1 MIKINKEYLEKNCT
15 SINNEKLDYLFQQ
28 VRMYRN
34 GIYVQA
40 VPKIKRTFRW
50 KNPFRPLIEDYD
62 DYIVWRFKPKGEP
75 IRICHDY
82 NSLKSYFI
90 GFLEGCHLYEY
101 GRKKSYPKAS
111 RETERD

>member
-1 MIKINKEYLEKNCT
+1 MVKINKEYLEKNCV

-50 KNPFRPLIEDYD
+50 KNPFRPLIEEYD
-62 DYIVWRFKPKGEP
+62 DYVVWRFRSKGEP